1 MKLCTLFLAALWTS
15 AVLAAPP
22 GATPLSPPKAPKSIA
37 PHVPAT
43 WKAGSATMKVT
54 PRKLLWMAGYAAR
67 KKPAEGKVQDLFAKA
82 LALEDEQGNNLVFVT
97 LDLIGVP
104 QLLRREVAARAEKEF
119 QLPPANLVLNAS
131 HTHSGP
137 SLRTTP
143 LTDADR
149 ENPKARDS
157 WEYTQKLQDDIV
169 ALIGKALAEM
179 QPARLT
185 WNKARCGFAMN
196 RRRDYT
202 LPPDH
207 PNANKA
213 PNPNGPVDHEVPAL
227 RVEAPDGTL
236 KATLF
241 GYACHNTSLGFYNWC
256 GDYAGFAQEY
266 LQEHRPGFT
275 ALFLMGCGGDQ
286 NPYPRRSDVVPGIT
300 DLELSMQHGRSLS
313 NAVEMALTVNPR
325 LVAGPIRAA
334 YEEIKLSYASN
345 KREDHDY
352 PVQVIRIGNDLT
364 FITLGSEV
372 VVDYS
377 LRFKREFA
385 GEAGVWVAGYS
396 NDYTGYMPSLRVLK
410 EGGYEAAAGW
420 AEDVEERIVKKVHEL
435 HQKVSE

>member
-1 MKLCTLFLAALWTS
+1 MSLHVLLFVASFT
-15 AVLAAPP
+15 VLVSAAPP
-22 GATPLSPPKAPKSIA
+22 GATPLSPPAPPKSLA
-37 PHVPAT
+37 PHVPAN
-43 WKAGSATMKVT
+43 WKAGTATVKVT
-54 PRKLLWMAGYAAR
+54 PQKMLWMAGYASR
-67 KKPAEGKVQDLFAKA
+67 KKPAEGKVQELFAKA
-82 LALEDEQGNNLVFVT
+82 LALLDERGNKLVFVT

-104 QLLRREVAARAEKEF
+104 QLMRRAVAEQAEKQF
-119 QLPPANLVLNAS
+119 KLPQANLVINAS

-143 LTDADR
+143 PTEKDL
-149 ENPKARDS
+149 ENPRIKDS
-157 WEYTQKLQDDIV
+157 WDYMQKLQSDIV
-169 ALIGKALAEM
+169 GIIGKALAEM

-202 LPPDH
+202 LQPDH

-213 PNPNGPVDHEVPAL
+213 PNPKGPVDHEVPAL
-227 RVEAPDGTL
+227 RIEAPDGTL

-266 LQEHRPGFT
+266 LQSHRPGFT

-286 NPYPRRSDVVPGIT
+286 NPYPRRSDVVPGVT

-325 LVAGPIRAA
+325 PVAGPIRAA
-334 YEEIKLSYASN
+334 YEEIKLSYAN
-345 KREDHDY
+345 KKREDHDY
-352 PVQVIRIGNDLT
+352 PVQVIKIGKDLT

-420 AEDVEERIVKKVHEL
+420 AEDVEDRIASKVHEL
-435 HQKVSE
+435 HKKLN